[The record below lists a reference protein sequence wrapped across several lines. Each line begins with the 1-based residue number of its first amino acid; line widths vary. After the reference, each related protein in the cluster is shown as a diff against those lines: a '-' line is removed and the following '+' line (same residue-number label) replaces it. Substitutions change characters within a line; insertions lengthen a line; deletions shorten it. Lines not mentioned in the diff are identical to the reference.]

1 MDRTATEKSVVYAIS
16 FDLTAGISTTGLI
29 KRILRHT
36 AGPAGD
42 SDSVLSQYT
51 GTSPF
56 IQTTRK
62 IYEFTKDD
70 CNQPKPTDKI
80 VYVAGTF
87 DLFHVGHLDFLE
99 KAKSLG
105 DYLIV
110 GLHGDDPLSI
120 LNLNERMM
128 TLLSY
133 KCVNEVV
140 IDAPPKVTSDLIEHL
155 KVDMVYHGRFF
166 DSNNIFDPY
175 EIPKRMGKFGIIDS
189 GSDVTTDKI
198 VERIR
203 KHDEQYRATNKLKEE
218 NELKYQ

>member
-1 MDRTATEKSVVYAIS
+1 MS

-36 AGPAGD
+36 AVGD
-42 SDSVLSQYT
+42 PENVLSQYT

-56 IQTTRK
+56 LQTTRK
-62 IYEFTKDD
+62 FYEFTKDD
-70 CNQPKPTDKI
+70 SNQPKPNDKLI
-80 VYVAGTF
+80 YVAGTF

-110 GLHGDDPLSI
+110 GLHGDDTLSSNRSV
-120 LNLNERMM
+120 LSLNERVM

-133 KCVNEVV
+133 KYVNEVLF
-140 IDAPPKVTSDLIEHL
+140 DAPPIVTSDLIEHFN
-155 KVDMVYHGRFF
+155 VDMVYHGRFS
-166 DSNNIFDPY
+166 DSNNRFDPY
-175 EIPKRMGKFGIIDS
+175 EIPKRMGKFDNIDS

>member
-1 MDRTATEKSVVYAIS
+1 M
-16 FDLTAGISTTGLI
+16 
-29 KRILRHT
+29 RH
-36 AGPAGD
+36 PAALGN
-42 SDSVLSQYT
+42 SENFISQYT

-56 IQTTRK
+56 LLTTKK

-70 CNQPKPTDKI
+70 YNRPKPSDKI

-87 DLFHVGHLDFLE
+87 DLCHVGHLDFLE

-110 GLHGDDPLSI
+110 GLHDDDPSPINRSI
-120 LNLNERMM
+120 LNWKERWM

-133 KCVNEVV
+133 KCVNEVLT
-140 IDAPPKVTSDLIEHL
+140 DAPRQVTTDLIEHCN
-155 KVDMVYHGRFF
+155 VSMVYHGRFF
-166 DSNNIFDPY
+166 DSNIVDPY
-175 EIPKRMGKFGIIDS
+175 EIPKKMRKFDRIDS

-203 KHDEQYRATNKLKEE
+203 RHDERYRTTKVKEE
-218 NELKYQ
+218 NEFRYQ